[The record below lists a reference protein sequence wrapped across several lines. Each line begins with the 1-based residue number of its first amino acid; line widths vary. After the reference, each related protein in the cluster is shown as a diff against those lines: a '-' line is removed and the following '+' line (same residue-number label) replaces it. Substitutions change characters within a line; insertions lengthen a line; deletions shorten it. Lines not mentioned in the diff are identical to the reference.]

1 MQLADLAAYPLT
13 RIHYIRDRLKTGK
26 GLDDFDR
33 LIGDLLMGSGS
44 TLYSDILG
52 GDLQSLLGAAD
63 TLSDLFS
70 PAD

>member
-1 MQLADLAAYPLT
+1 LQLADLAAYPLT

-33 LIGDLLMGSGS
+33 LIGDLLMVSGT

-52 GDLQSLLGAAD
+52 GIFSHCWSCGHPFRSLFAG
-63 TLSDLFS
+63 
-70 PAD
+70 